1 MLERRSEDICYFQ
14 VMYHKC
20 RLERSERSFGRGFR
34 QELWRTKGLARLNE
48 TWQWNGDVSNNV
60 REKCKPLKDWK
71 QGNTT
76 NKKYLEAKK
85 KAERAVCQ
93 TKYKHEL
100 KDFITLCRGM
110 IRNVMSLRYQR
121 RW

>member
-1 MLERRSEDICYFQ
+1 MKHGSGMVMLVI
-14 VMYHKC
+14 M
-20 RLERSERSFGRGFR
+20 LGR
-34 QELWRTKGLARLNE
+34 
-48 TWQWNGDVSNNV
+48 
-60 REKCKPLKDWK
+60 KPLKDWK

-110 IRNVMSLRYQR
+110 IRNVMCLRYQR